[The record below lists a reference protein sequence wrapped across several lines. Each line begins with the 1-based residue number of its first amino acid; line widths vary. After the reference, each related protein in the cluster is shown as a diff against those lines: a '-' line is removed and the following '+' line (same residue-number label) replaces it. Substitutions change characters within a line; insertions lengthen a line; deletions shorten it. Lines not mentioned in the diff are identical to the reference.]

1 MKNRL
6 EKQSTSSSSV
16 PFKACLAVSCA
27 LLLLTLPVLAWL
39 GQYGWSRDQ
48 YWNSQI
54 DWFILFNH
62 YCSAHSELW
71 LNLTQ
76 LGNAFI
82 LLPLLSFFII
92 VRPAIWAAFFGAIP
106 LGALLTHGGKA
117 LAAIPRPAA
126 VLEENLIHV
135 VGEQLTGHDSLPSG
149 HTATVFVAGTVI
161 MLVLFFSN
169 RRSSRWFILL
179 ALLITTLTLA
189 ASRVAVG
196 AHWPLDLFFGALCGY
211 FGGLSGIFL
220 TQRYSRWW
228 AWIKQTEHQH
238 IPGLILLVWSVSLV
252 PSLYA
257 QPPYAE
263 TISWLAAIMG
273 ITSSCYLII
282 GHYTQAKVSFTQTS
296 VSLQLTYPTLVVS
309 WNENRSQ

>member
-1 MKNRL
+1 MNNYL
-6 EKQSTSSSSV
+6 EKQSITNSSV
-16 PFKACLAVSCA
+16 PFNACLVISGI
-27 LLLLTLPVLAWL
+27 LLVLMLPVLAWL
-39 GQYGWSRDQ
+39 NHHEWSRDQ

-54 DWFILFNH
+54 DWFIAFNH
-62 YCSAHSELW
+62 YCSSHPELW

-106 LGALLTHGGKA
+106 LGTLLTHGGKA
-117 LAAIPRPAA
+117 LASIPRPAA
-126 VLEENLIHV
+126 VLDENLIHV

-161 MLVLFFSN
+161 MLTLFFSN
-169 RRSSRWFILL
+169 RHSSRWFILTG
-179 ALLITTLTLA
+179 LLMTTLTLA

-228 AWIKQTEHQH
+228 IWIKQTEHQH
-238 IPGLILLVWSVSLV
+238 IPGLILLFWSVSLL
-252 PSLYA
+252 PSLYT
-257 QPPYAE
+257 QPPHPE
-263 TISWLAAIMG
+263 TVSWLAAIIG
-273 ITSSCYLII
+273 IATSGYLII
-282 GHYTQAKVSFTQTS
+282 GHYTRAKLSFTQTY